1 MRAQREKLVVMFTV
15 FVDVIGIGI
24 VIPILPFYV
33 GSFGASPFLI
43 TLLFATYA
51 FCSFLSSP
59 LLGALSDKVG
69 RRPILIASI
78 ASTALGWFVFAG
90 ASSIPLLFL
99 GRVID
104 GSAAGNFTVA
114 QSCLVDLARDD
125 KERSANLGLI
135 GATFGIGLMLGPFLG
150 GILSTVS
157 HAFPFWFAGILATA
171 NTILAYFFLP
181 ETHKRRNPQAELSFN
196 PLTPLARA
204 TLKVNLRGLFLSW
217 ILFALSIAA
226 SQSVFALYGQHAFGF
241 DALTTGLVFA
251 LTGIFA
257 VINQGVLLKR
267 LWLPRFTEDRLEV
280 LMIAMLAVSF
290 LLMSLRVV
298 SLFILALPFFATGQ
312 SVLRVVVTSQVAGR
326 ADPLIKGEAIGIL
339 SSLMFACMIIGPI
352 LSGALFE
359 MHDSLPYL
367 AASVVMA
374 LSLAIALRFRRAPLP
389 PFSRS
394 SGLMPGL
401 GRVAPSKTKSP
412 NPVRRIRAFVSPNRM
427 LSSP

>member
-1 MRAQREKLVVMFTV
+1 MGVQREKLVVMFTV

-33 GSFGASPFLI
+33 GSFGASPFVI

-59 LLGALSDKVG
+59 LFGALSDKVG
-69 RRPILIASI
+69 RRPLLIVSI
-78 ASTALGWFVFAG
+78 SSTALGWFVFAG

-99 GRVID
+99 GRIID

-114 QSCLVDLARDD
+114 QSSLVDLARND

-150 GILSTVS
+150 GVLSTVS
-157 HAFPFWFAGILATA
+157 HAFPFWFVGILATTNA
-171 NTILAYFFLP
+171 ILAYFFLP
-181 ETHKRRNPQAELSFN
+181 ETHKRRDSQAKLSFN

-204 TLKVNLRGLFLSW
+204 ALNVNLRGLFISW

-226 SQSVFALYGQHAFGF
+226 SQSIFALYGQHAFGF

-257 VINQGVLLKR
+257 VLNQAVLLKR
-267 LWLPRFTEDRLEV
+267 LWLPHFTEKRLEA
-280 LMIAMLAVSF
+280 LMIAMLGMSF
-290 LLMSLRVV
+290 LLMGLRVM
-298 SLFILALPFFATGQ
+298 SLFILALPFFATSQ

-326 ADPLIKGEAIGIL
+326 ADPLMKGEAIGIL
-339 SSLMFACMIIGPI
+339 SSLMSACMIIGPI

-359 MHDSLPYL
+359 LHDSLPYL
-367 AASVVMA
+367 GAAAVMA
-374 LSLAIALRFRRAPLP
+374 LSFTIALRFRRP
-389 PFSRS
+389 PAHRS
-394 SGLMPGL
+394 SE
-401 GRVAPSKTKSP
+401 AQ
-412 NPVRRIRAFVSPNRM
+412 A
-427 LSSP
+427 

>member
-1 MRAQREKLVVMFTV
+1 MRVQREKLVVMFTV

-59 LLGALSDKVG
+59 LLGALSDKLG
-69 RRPILIASI
+69 RRPILIVSI

-114 QSCLVDLARDD
+114 QSCLVDLARNE

-150 GILSTVS
+150 GLLSTVS
-157 HAFPFWFAGILATA
+157 HAFPFWFAGILASA
-171 NTILAYFFLP
+171 NTLLAYFFLP
-181 ETHKRRNPQAELSFN
+181 ETHQHRDPLAKLSFN

-204 TLKVNLRGLFLSW
+204 AVSANLHGLFLSW

-241 DALTTGLVFA
+241 DAFTTGLVFA

-267 LWLPRFTEDRLEV
+267 LWLPYFTEEWLEV
-280 LMIAMLAVSF
+280 LMIAMLGASF
-290 LLMSLRVV
+290 LLMGSRIV
-298 SLFILALPFFATGQ
+298 SLFILALPFFATSQ
-312 SVLRVVVTSQVAGR
+312 SVLRVVLTSQVAGKT
-326 ADPLIKGEAIGIL
+326 DPLMKGEAIGIL
-339 SSLMFACMIIGPI
+339 SSLMSACMIVGPI

-367 AASVVMA
+367 VTSLVMA
-374 LSLAIALRFRRAPLP
+374 VSLLIALRHRR
-389 PFSRS
+389 R
-394 SGLMPGL
+394 
-401 GRVAPSKTKSP
+401 
-412 NPVRRIRAFVSPNRM
+412 PVPTARP
-427 LSSP
+427 

>member
-1 MRAQREKLVVMFTV
+1 MRMQREKLVVMFTV

-69 RRPILIASI
+69 RRPILIVSI
-78 ASTALGWFVFAG
+78 SSTALGWFVFAG
-90 ASSIPLLFL
+90 APSIPLLFL
-99 GRVID
+99 GRIID
-104 GSAAGNFTVA
+104 GLAAGNFTVA
-114 QSCLVDLARDD
+114 QSCLVDLGRDE

-150 GILSTVS
+150 GILSMVS
-157 HAFPFWFAGILATA
+157 HAFPFWFAGILAAA
-171 NTILAYFFLP
+171 NTILAYVFLP
-181 ETHKRRNPQAELSFN
+181 ETHKRRDPSAKISFN

-204 TLKVNLRGLFLSW
+204 ALNVKLRGLFISW
-217 ILFALSIAA
+217 ILFAVSIAS

-251 LTGIFA
+251 LTGTFA

-267 LWLPRFTEDRLEV
+267 LWLPRFTEERLEV
-280 LMIAMLAVSF
+280 LMIAMLGASF
-290 LLMSLRVV
+290 LLMGLRTV

-326 ADPLIKGEAIGIL
+326 ADPLMKGEAIGIL
-339 SSLMFACMIIGPI
+339 SSLMSACMIIGPI

-367 AASVVMA
+367 AATVVMA
-374 LSLAIALRFRRAPLP
+374 ISLTIGLRLRRPLTHHSP
-389 PFSRS
+389 QAER
-394 SGLMPGL
+394 PG
-401 GRVAPSKTKSP
+401 GS
-412 NPVRRIRAFVSPNRM
+412 
-427 LSSP
+427 